1 MTGDE
6 RVREAMERVPR
17 EVFLPEDV
25 RDRAAEDRPLPIGHG
40 VTNSQ
45 PYTVRIMLELL
56 GVRPGDSVLDVGAGS
71 GWTTAILAE
80 LTGPEGSVLGTERLA
95 PLVLPAAERVASL
108 GYRNADVI
116 AAPKG
121 TVGAP
126 GAGPFDR
133 ILVSAEARTL
143 PQALVDQLDDGGVL
157 VIPVDGEM
165 LRVHRTGGDIATTSH
180 GRFNFVPL
188 IEG

>member
-1 MTGDE
+1 M
-6 RVREAMERVPR
+6 REAMARVPR
-17 EVFLPEDV
+17 EAFLPDNV
-25 RDRAAEDRPLPIGHG
+25 RARADEDRPLPIGHG

-56 GVRPGDSVLDVGAGS
+56 GAGPGDSVLDVGAGS

-80 LTGPEGSVLGTERLA
+80 LVGPGGTVLGIERLA
-95 PLVLPAAERVASL
+95 PLVSPAAERVASL

-116 AAPKG
+116 LAPKE
-121 TVGAP
+121 TTGAP
-126 GAGPFDR
+126 ASAPFNR

-143 PQALVDQLDDGGVL
+143 PKVLVDQLGDGGVL
-157 VIPVDGEM
+157 VIPVVGEM
-165 LRVHRTGGDIATTSH
+165 LHVHRTGGDVSITTH
-180 GRFNFVPL
+180 GRFTFVPL